1 MRHRNDETVTN
12 NTFSYEW
19 AFSRILLQL
28 NKKWYMYNIS
38 AKSYNWKLDIIWYDQ
53 CYKYVLALFFISI
66 DIKSARKNLGYQLH
80 SMKASLEFDCLSC
93 PLYEMTCVLIW
104 NGVMNNNNKNTL
116 FNLVNCYNEVFILP
130 FPADDSTTRYK
141 TTRTPHSINLINY
154 CSPFIILFCKGRK
167 LCQHI
172 FCFHLFLQK
181 ILLGR
186 KRQNITVANLNWTM
200 LGKLRKS

>member
-19 AFSRILLQL
+19 AFSWILLL
-28 NKKWYMYNIS
+28 PNKKWYRSNIS
-38 AKSYNWKLDIIWYDQ
+38 AKSYNWKFHIIWYDLL
-53 CYKYVLALFFISI
+53 LAWFCFFISI

-130 FPADDSTTRYK
+130 FTAAAESLIIFILTDKLDSAF
-141 TTRTPHSINLINY
+141 N
-154 CSPFIILFCKGRK
+154 
-167 LCQHI
+167 
-172 FCFHLFLQK
+172 
-181 ILLGR
+181 
-186 KRQNITVANLNWTM
+186 
-200 LGKLRKS
+200 